1 MRKSSPTTLQSNL
14 MFAEIVEPLL
24 MRRDLN
30 EDQAKAF
37 MRFLMGG
44 EATDAQI
51 GAALM
56 AMRIKGCTTQELAAF
71 AAVLREHAATISH
84 SYSDLVDTCG
94 TGGGSPSFNISTA
107 AALIACAA
115 GAKIAKHGN
124 RAQTSSCGSAD
135 VLEELG
141 VVLHAEP
148 ERLLHIL
155 DTVGIVF
162 LFAQAHHQAMRYV
175 GPARKQLGFRTI
187 FNQLG
192 PLANPAGASRQ
203 LIGVY
208 DAGLM
213 RSMGEALKLLGTER
227 ALIVHGDDGL
237 DEISPVSHTHYIKVW
252 DGRVSPGEFSPA
264 DFGLNTLDPTALI
277 PGQSLEENGK
287 ILVEAVSNADSLRC
301 HAVLP
306 SAAAAIW
313 LAGIGNDLM
322 ESAAIARE
330 TVAAGKSAQKLQ
342 DLIQITRMP

>member
-1 MRKSSPTTLQSNL
+1 

-24 MRRDLN
+24 MRRDLT

-44 EATDAQI
+44 TATDAQI

-71 AAVLREHAATISH
+71 ATVLREHAAPISH

-107 AALIACAA
+107 AAIIACAA

-141 VVLHAEP
+141 VELHADP

-155 DTVGIVF
+155 DAVGIVF

-175 GPARKQLGFRTI
+175 GPARKELKFRTI

-227 ALIVHGDDGL
+227 ALIVHGDDDL
-237 DEISPVSHTHYIKVW
+237 DEISPVGNTHYIKVW
-252 DGRVSPGEFSPA
+252 DGRVSPGEFSPS
-264 DFGLNTLDPTALI
+264 DFGLKPLDRAALV
-277 PGQSLEENGK
+277 PGQSLQENGE
-287 ILVEAVSNADSLRC
+287 ILREAVTEAKSVRSQ
-301 HAVLP
+301 AVLP

-313 LAGIGNDLM
+313 LAGLGDDLM
-322 ESAAIARE
+322 ESATIARE
-330 TVAAGKSAQKLQ
+330 TVASGKAAEKLQ